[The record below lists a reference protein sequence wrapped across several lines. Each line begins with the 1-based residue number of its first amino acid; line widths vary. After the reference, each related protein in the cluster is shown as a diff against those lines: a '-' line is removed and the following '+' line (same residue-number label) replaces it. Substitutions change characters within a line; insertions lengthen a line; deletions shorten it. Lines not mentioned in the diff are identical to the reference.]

1 MKKLNIF
8 SDKIDMV
15 LLVCSILA
23 ALTGIFVVNSAS
35 NTMDAHLKYVIV
47 QSVALILGIGAM
59 SGVIFFSYKY
69 FEKLRKVKKFVLQW
83 HGFFN
88 LFYKIFVNVHIFT
101 I

>member
-69 FEKLRKVKKFVLQW
+69 FEKLRYL
-83 HGFFN
+83 
-88 LFYKIFVNVHIFT
+88 IFGAGV
-101 I
+101 